1 MSKKNYK
8 LICGLSGHDSLF
20 KFEYYNN
27 KKMNDSELLGCKITV
42 TVITIAVLAF
52 GLSNIVKFKSQITSV
67 LPTKFFY
74 VFGII
79 SLVLTIAQ
87 IWTPVK

>member
-1 MSKKNYK
+1 
-8 LICGLSGHDSLF
+8 
-20 KFEYYNN
+20 
-27 KKMNDSELLGCKITV
+27 MNDSELLGCKITV

>member
-1 MSKKNYK
+1 
-8 LICGLSGHDSLF
+8 
-20 KFEYYNN
+20 
-27 KKMNDSELLGCKITV
+27 MNDSELLGCKITV

-79 SLVLTIAQ
+79 SLVITIAQ